1 MGVMSVAAVAD
12 SQTTNPAG
20 HKITTQVMEEAME
33 MVRDVAQG
41 VAEEGGDEAMGTVEA
56 MGSWM
61 EAA

>member
-1 MGVMSVAAVAD
+1 MAVVAD

-41 VAEEGGDEAMGTVEA
+41 VAEEGVDESMGTVEA